1 MKNTIT
7 TFPELKE
14 NKMNLTP
21 KQKQLVKEY
30 AKKLI
35 KEEVGLPTEVFTV
48 VKDIGIKP
56 SDVTSYRI
64 IDKKHVIEFKIHNLT
79 LDLSTIKHH
88 KITDLVVTNGE
99 AELQFRV

>member
-1 MKNTIT
+1 MKLT
-7 TFPELKE
+7 TKE
-14 NKMNLTP
+14 RK
-21 KQKQLVKEY
+21 LVKEY

-35 KEEVGLPTEVFTV
+35 GKKLNEQIELPTEVFTV

-64 IDKKHVIEFKIHNLT
+64 IDKKHVIEFRIHNLT

-99 AELQFRV
+99 AELQFRAY